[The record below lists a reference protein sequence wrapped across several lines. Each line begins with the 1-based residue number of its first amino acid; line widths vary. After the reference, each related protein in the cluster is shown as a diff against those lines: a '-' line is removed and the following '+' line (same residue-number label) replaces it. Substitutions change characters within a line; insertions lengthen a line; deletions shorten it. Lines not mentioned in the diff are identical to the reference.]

1 MTRLGFV
8 HCSNISF
15 TKTLIKN
22 GFHIKN
28 LIKKGLLGLL
38 FTYLKII
45 LLKYI

>member
-22 GFHIKN
+22 GFHTKN
-28 LIKKGLLGLL
+28 LIKKGLPRLL

-45 LLKYI
+45 LLKCI